1 MRIRLLRLFLPALLC
16 LSCLLSCVGIAGQP
30 ASIDGTYQRV
40 SRVID
45 GDTIVLAD
53 GQHIRFLGI
62 DCPELHPQDR
72 AAECGA
78 VEATDE
84 NRRII
89 GGSRVRLE
97 ADITDRDNY
106 GRLLRY
112 VYTESGL
119 FVNYELVRRGWAQV
133 FNVPP
138 NVKYQADFN
147 GAQMLAKNENLGLWK
162 KCYHQ

>member
-1 MRIRLLRLFLPALLC
+1 
-16 LSCLLSCVGIAGQP
+16 
-30 ASIDGTYQRV
+30 
-40 SRVID
+40 
-45 GDTIVLAD
+45 VLAN

-62 DCPELHPQDR
+62 DSPELHPQGR
-72 AAECGA
+72 APECGA
-78 VEATDE
+78 VDASDE

-138 NVKYQADFN
+138 NVKYQVDFN
-147 GAQMLAKNENLGLWK
+147 SAQLLAKNENLGLWK
-162 KCYHQ
+162 KCFHQ